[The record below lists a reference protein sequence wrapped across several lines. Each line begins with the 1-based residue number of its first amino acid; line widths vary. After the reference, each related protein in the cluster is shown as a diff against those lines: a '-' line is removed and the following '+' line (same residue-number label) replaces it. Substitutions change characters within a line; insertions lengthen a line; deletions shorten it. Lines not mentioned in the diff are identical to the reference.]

1 MNKRDGHKTQSI
13 TDFKREIHIQAKK
26 FSLVTGFNAFA
37 DNQSHQSELL
47 FQAKYKSHQ
56 IVRL

>member
-47 FQAKYKSHQ
+47 FQA
-56 IVRL
+56 